1 MRLFLLP
8 VLLIP
13 AACCINACS
22 FGPSHKATR
31 TVEFTLP
38 ATGLRGLDCT
48 SHNGAIVVSGID
60 ADAYAVSVEITAF
73 GETEAEAQANLA
85 LLEVGKEQ
93 VDGSLRLTGIKK
105 PEWPSQYSPGFAFT
119 ITMPRDG
126 EAKLTTHNGAVSVG
140 GLTGRVAALT
150 HNGSIKLDAPTTR
163 FELET
168 HNGGIE
174 VASRAKGAIQGS
186 LTTHNGGIEVTIGEG
201 GSAQVSARTHN
212 GAIVG
217 DGAPKFERKS
227 RTQGVATYGAG
238 EGKIEAVTHN
248 GSVRLR

>member
-8 VLLIP
+8 ALLLP

-38 ATGLRGLDCT
+38 AANLRGVDCT
-48 SHNGAIVVSGID
+48 SHNGAITVSGID

-73 GETEAEAQANLA
+73 GDTETEAQANLA
-85 LLEVGKEQ
+85 LLDVSKEQ
-93 VDGSLRLTGIKK
+93 VDGSLRLAGVKK

-119 ITMPRDG
+119 ITMPRGGD
-126 EAKLTTHNGAVSVG
+126 AKLTTHNGAVSVG
-140 GLTGRVAALT
+140 GITGRITALT
-150 HNGSIKLDAPTTR
+150 HNGSIKVDAPTTR

-174 VASRAKGAIQGS
+174 LAARGQGAIHGS
-186 LTTHNGGIEVTIGEG
+186 LTTHNGGIEVTVAEG
-201 GSAQVSARTHN
+201 GSAKVSARTQN
-212 GAIVG
+212 GGIVG